1 MIIHEYIQH
10 FIKAALP
17 CYVTL
22 LKGVMS
28 LSLLKQDKVGK
39 NVRK

>member
-1 MIIHEYIQH
+1 MIITWVQH

-22 LKGVMS
+22 LKCVMS

-39 NVRK
+39 NVWK